1 MLNLG
6 LYFIINE
13 SSSQDGIITDVN
25 NAIAAGVRV
34 IHYSEKRLRKS
45 QIVENA
51 YVLAA
56 LCKKNNVLFIIEDYP
71 DIAALVGADGVHLTQ
86 QDFSIE
92 HVRSMLGQ
100 EKYIGMQFTCLRDAV
115 HAEEKGA
122 DYLCIGCSSRTGEK
136 LSTKAIINTIK
147 KMKELLTIP
156 IIATGEFSLP
166 DVQAL
171 LDIGIGG
178 VALRSHL
185 YKGDELQQNI
195 RQVLALMQ

>member
-1 MLNLG
+1 M
-6 LYFIINE
+6 INE
-13 SSSQDGIITDVN
+13 SNSQDGIITDVN
-25 NAIAAGVRV
+25 NAIAAGVKV
-34 IHYSEKRLRKS
+34 IHYSEKKLRKS

-92 HVRSMLGQ
+92 HVRSMLGP

-115 HAEEKGA
+115 HAEENGV
-122 DYLCIGCSSRTGEK
+122 DYLCIGASLYGEK
-136 LSTKAIINTIK
+136 ISTKAMLNTIK

-156 IIATGEFSLP
+156 IIAMGEFSLD
-166 DVQAL
+166 DVSAL
-171 LDIGIGG
+171 LGIGVGG
-178 VALRSHL
+178 VALRSHF

-195 RQVLALMQ
+195 KQVLALMQ